1 MLPIQKHLAC
11 NGNSSAGNNV
21 MDVSTSASGG
31 AYATPESFVG
41 CGTALDTSPAVASLD
56 SPALQQT
63 KSEIRSLAAEIAQ
76 LASAAL
82 DPGEFYRGFLPRLC
96 AAMGAKAAAVWR
108 MGGNDSGL
116 QLVAGHSLPN
126 ALLDTTYHSLRESAP
141 HAPNA
146 IESATFEFRPMEQAT
161 SQATPPSP
169 SHERILRCVIA
180 EGQPILVPPGSV
192 KVEADRPHNPLSD
205 ALIIIP
211 VRIQEEVEFLLE
223 VIQRPSGGPAAQRG
237 YLRFVAQMADLMAD
251 YLRRQQLRELTL
263 DRNRLNRIE
272 GWLTAIA
279 GASGGAECQALGADA
294 LRDLFA
300 ADRVVVISN
309 SRRCKVTALSGA
321 RSFDPRSEIV
331 LAAEA
336 LLRRLLSSGKLF
348 QSVQADRPSEWLPQ
362 RLLASNRRTGAAG
375 KSVASSANER
385 LAESSIAN
393 ELETPTGQTTATGE
407 RALQE
412 QAAVDAFCH
421 GLACRQAVVL
431 PLDGYGVQWAILA
444 YAEESGEPLLDITAS
459 DGDQSLR
466 LARSIGGLMVDHS
479 ATTGVVGW
487 LATVLLGQ
495 RWAGRLVGTNA
506 TGGLDPRAQK
516 AQERRRLAMLWLMRL
531 ALVGLLVVI
540 ACFPV
545 SQQVAAT
552 AILQPRNKQMYY
564 APAAAIVTQV
574 MADEGEAVRA
584 GTPLLRLTSHELA
597 TQVESLQIELAKTQ
611 GDVEEKTSRLNRGDN
626 LSPLQRDQLE
636 FNLRELDTTLRSLQ
650 LQLSD
655 AQQRE
660 QELSIS
666 ARADGIIA
674 TWDLKNRLLN
684 HPVQAGQLLASTFD
698 PDDQWRLLLS
708 IPDHRAGLVSD
719 ALDSSAQ
726 GAVKVHFSLA
736 SHPDRVLEA
745 FAVGMAPQ
753 VTVHGSDPNSSA
765 ARVVKTEALMQ
776 DAAALPLKKD
786 GAIARASIDCGRVPL
801 CWLVFRDAAWAISS
815 RIRMLW

>member
-1 MLPIQKHLAC
+1 MLPMRKFQAC
-11 NGNSSAGNNV
+11 NGNNSAGNNL
-21 MDVSTSASGG
+21 MDASTSASGG
-31 AYATPESFVG
+31 AYASPETFVG
-41 CGTALDTSPAVASLD
+41 CSSALDTSPAIASLD
-56 SPALQQT
+56 SPSLQQT

-82 DPGEFYRGFLPRLC
+82 DPGEFYHGFLPRLC

-108 MGGNDSGL
+108 MAGSDSGL
-116 QLVAGHSLPN
+116 QLVAGHSLPS
-126 ALLDTTYHSLRESAP
+126 ALLDTTHHSMPDSAP
-141 HAPNA
+141 QVVHA
-146 IESATFEFRPMEQAT
+146 IESTTAESTSME
-161 SQATPPSP
+161 QATPPSP
-169 SHERILRCVIA
+169 PHERILRCVIA

-211 VRIQEEVEFLLE
+211 VRIQDEVEFLLE

-251 YLRRQQLRELTL
+251 YLRRQQLREFQS
-263 DRNRLNRIE
+263 DRDRLRRIE
-272 GWLTAIA
+272 GWLTALA
-279 GASGGAECQALGADA
+279 EASGGAQCQALGADA

-300 ADRVVVISN
+300 ADRVIVISN
-309 SRRCKVTALSGA
+309 SLRCKVTALSGA
-321 RSFDPRSEIV
+321 RSFDPRSDII
-331 LAAEA
+331 LAAET
-336 LLRRLLSSGKLF
+336 LLRKLLSGGQLY
-348 QSVQADRPSEWLPQ
+348 QTARDDRPGGWLPQ

-375 KSVASSANER
+375 KSVASSAIER
-385 LAESSIAN
+385 LTESSNAN
-393 ELETPTGQTTATGE
+393 EFGPSTRHSTSSSEHAPQV
-407 RALQE
+407 

-431 PLDGYGVQWAILA
+431 PLDGYGAQWAILA
-444 YAEESGEPLLDITAS
+444 YAEESSEPPLDIAAN
-459 DGDQSLR
+459 DDNQSLR
-466 LARSIGGLMVDHS
+466 LARSIGGLMVNHH
-479 ATTGVVGW
+479 ATTGVIGW
-487 LATVLLGQ
+487 LATVVLGQ
-495 RWAGRLVGTNA
+495 RWSGSLAKFGAPYGMDR
-506 TGGLDPRAQK
+506 RAQK
-516 AQERRRLAMLWLMRL
+516 AQETRRLAMLWLMRL
-531 ALVGLLVVI
+531 ALVGLLVAI

-545 SQQVAAT
+545 SQQVTAT

-574 MADEGEAVRA
+574 MADEGEVVQI
-584 GTPLLRLTSHELA
+584 GTPLLRLTSHELT

-611 GDVEEKTSRLNRGDN
+611 GDMEEKTSRLNRGDN
-626 LSPLQRDQLE
+626 LSSLQRDQLE
-636 FNLRELDTTLRSLQ
+636 FSLQELDTTLRSLQ

-655 AQQRE
+655 ARQRE
-660 QELSIS
+660 QELSIC
-666 ARADGIIA
+666 ARANGTIA

-698 PDDQWRLLLS
+698 PDDQWSLLLS

-719 ALDSSAQ
+719 ALENSAQ
-726 GAVKVHFSLA
+726 GVVKVHFSLA
-736 SHPDRVLEA
+736 SHPDQVLEA

-753 VTVHGSDPNSSA
+753 VTVHGRDPNSST

-776 DAAALPLKKD
+776 DTAALPLKKD

-801 CWLVFRDAAWAISS
+801 CWLIFRDAAWAMSS

>member
-1 MLPIQKHLAC
+1 
-11 NGNSSAGNNV
+11 

-31 AYATPESFVG
+31 VHANSEVFVACNAAFDGSPAT
-41 CGTALDTSPAVASLD
+41 TAPAVASLD
-56 SPALQQT
+56 SPSLQQT
-63 KSEIRSLAAEIAQ
+63 KSEIRSLPAEIAQ
-76 LASAAL
+76 LASTAL
-82 DPGEFYRGFLPRLC
+82 DPGEFYHGFLPRLC

-108 MGGNDSGL
+108 LRGGDSEL
-116 QLVAGHSLPN
+116 QLVAGHSLPS
-126 ALLDTTYHSLRESAP
+126 ALQPGL
-141 HAPNA
+141 
-146 IESATFEFRPMEQAT
+146 
-161 SQATPPSP
+161 PSP
-169 SHERILRCVIA
+169 AHERILRCVIA

-192 KVEADRPHNPLSD
+192 KVEAERPHNPLGD

-211 VRIQEEVEFLLE
+211 VRIQEEVELLLE

-251 YLRRQQLRELTL
+251 YLRRQQLRELTS
-263 DRNRLNRIE
+263 DHARLRRIE

-279 GASGGAECQALGADA
+279 ETCNATQRQALGADA

-300 ADRVVVISN
+300 ADRVVVFSS
-309 SRRCKVTALSGA
+309 SRRCQVTALSGA

-336 LLRRLLSSGKLF
+336 LQRKLLNSGQLF
-348 QSVQADRPSEWLPQ
+348 QPAQADRPGKLLPQ
-362 RLLASNRRTGAAG
+362 WLVASNRRTATAV
-375 KSVASSANER
+375 KSVTNSADER
-385 LAESSIAN
+385 LTDNSVNQEIG
-393 ELETPTGQTTATGE
+393 TPTSQTAAHRE
-407 RALQE
+407 SDSQK
-412 QAAVDAFCH
+412 QVAVDVFCH

-431 PLDGYGVQWAILA
+431 PLDGYGAQWAILA
-444 YAEESGEPLLDITAS
+444 YAEESCEPPIDLAG
-459 DGDQSLR
+459 GDDCQSLR
-466 LARSIGGLMVDHS
+466 LARSIGRLMADHHV
-479 ATTGVVGW
+479 TTGLVGW
-487 LATVLLGQ
+487 LATLLLGQ
-495 RWAGRLVGTNA
+495 RWAGTLVNKNA
-506 TGGLDPRAQK
+506 TSGFDPHAHK
-516 AQERRRLAMLWLMRL
+516 AQRLRRLAMLWLMRL
-531 ALVGLLVVI
+531 ALGGLLVAI

-564 APAAAIVTQV
+564 APATAIVTQV
-574 MADEGEAVRA
+574 MVDEGEAIGGGA
-584 GTPLLRLTSHELA
+584 PLIRLTSHELA

-611 GDVEEKTSRLNRGDN
+611 GDIEEKTSRLNRGEN
-626 LSPLQRDQLE
+626 LSPIQRDQLE
-636 FNLRELDTTLRSLQ
+636 FNLRELDTALRSLQ

-655 AQQRE
+655 SQQRE

-666 ARADGIIA
+666 ARAAGTVA

-708 IPDHRAGLVSD
+708 IPDHRAGLVSA
-719 ALDSSAQ
+719 ALENSAN
-726 GAVKVHFSLA
+726 GAVSVHFSMT

-745 FAVGMAPQ
+745 FAIDMAPQ

-765 ARVVKTEALMQ
+765 ARVVKTEALIR
-776 DAAALPLKKD
+776 DTAALPLKKD

-801 CWLVFRDAAWAISS
+801 CWLIFRDAAWAISS

>member
-1 MLPIQKHLAC
+1 
-11 NGNSSAGNNV
+11 
-21 MDVSTSASGG
+21 
-31 AYATPESFVG
+31 
-41 CGTALDTSPAVASLD
+41 
-56 SPALQQT
+56 
-63 KSEIRSLAAEIAQ
+63 
-76 LASAAL
+76 
-82 DPGEFYRGFLPRLC
+82 DPGEFYHGFLPRLC

-108 MGGNDSGL
+108 MAGSDSGL
-116 QLVAGHSLPN
+116 QLVAGHSLPS
-126 ALLDTTYHSLRESAP
+126 ALLDTTHQAMHESELQST
-141 HAPNA
+141 HAT
-146 IESATFEFRPMEQAT
+146 ESVTAEFSSMEQAT
-161 SQATPPSP
+161 LASP
-169 SHERILRCVIA
+169 SHERILRCVVA

-192 KVEADRPHNPLSD
+192 KIEADRPHNPLSE

-251 YLRRQQLRELTL
+251 YLRRQQLREFQS
-263 DRNRLNRIE
+263 DRDRLRRIE
-272 GWLTAIA
+272 GWLTALA
-279 GASGGAECQALGADA
+279 GASGTAQCQALGADA

-309 SRRCKVTALSGA
+309 SLRCKVTALSGA
-321 RSFDPRSEIV
+321 RNFDPRSEII

-336 LLRRLLSSGKLF
+336 LLRKLLSNGQLF
-348 QSVQADRPSEWLPQ
+348 QAARDDRPGGWLPQ
-362 RLLASNRRTGAAG
+362 RLLASNRRTGATG
-375 KSVASSANER
+375 KPVASSVDER
-385 LAESSIAN
+385 LTESSKAHGVG
-393 ELETPTGQTTATGE
+393 TPTDHSPSSRE
-407 RALQE
+407 HALQE

-431 PLDGYGVQWAILA
+431 PLDGYGGQWAILA
-444 YAEESGEPLLDITAS
+444 YAEESSEPPLDIAAF
-459 DGDQSLR
+459 DGNQSLR
-466 LARSIGGLMVDHS
+466 LARSIGGLMVNHH
-479 ATTGVVGW
+479 ATAGVVGW
-487 LATVLLGQ
+487 LATVVLGRRSSGSLTKFAARYGIDQ
-495 RWAGRLVGTNA
+495 
-506 TGGLDPRAQK
+506 RAQK
-516 AQERRRLAMLWLMRL
+516 AQESRRLAMLWLMRL
-531 ALVGLLVVI
+531 ALAGLLVAI

-545 SQQVAAT
+545 SQQVTAT

-574 MADEGEAVRA
+574 MADEGEVVQV
-584 GTPLLRLTSHELA
+584 GTPLMRLTSHELT
-597 TQVESLQIELAKTQ
+597 TQVESLQIELEKTQ
-611 GDVEEKTSRLNRGDN
+611 GDMEEKTSRLNRGDN

-636 FNLRELDTTLRSLQ
+636 FNLRELDTTLHSLQ

-666 ARADGIIA
+666 ARADGTIA

-698 PDDQWRLLLS
+698 PDDQWSLLLS

-719 ALDSSAQ
+719 ALENSAQ

-736 SHPDRVLEA
+736 SHPDQVLQA
-745 FAVGMAPQ
+745 FAVNMAPQ
-753 VTVHGSDPNSSA
+753 VTVHGSDPNA
-765 ARVVKTEALMQ
+765 ATARVVKTEALMQ
-776 DAAALPLKKD
+776 DAAVLPLKKD

-801 CWLVFRDAAWAISS
+801 CWLIFRDAAWAMSS